1 MFDIIHASHDFRD
14 ILTRAFF
21 VGALWPRK
29 IVNACRKIWQTLSNA
44 QKDNVDDM
52 MKVSFQQYTAKL
64 GHTEEQDVLHLSL
77 WESWGSQGL
86 KDAEDA
92 ARKND
97 NVYSVFQ
104 PEVTIDTIKDTY
116 KRREA
121 VNVVQKVQPEHEVL
135 IS

>member
-1 MFDIIHASHDFRD
+1 MFDTIQASHDFRD

-21 VGALWPRK
+21 VGTLWPRK

-64 GHTEEQDVLHLSL
+64 GLTEEQDVLDLSL

-92 ARKND
+92 VRKTTMYIPSFNQRWQ
-97 NVYSVFQ
+97 S
-104 PEVTIDTIKDTY
+104 T
-116 KRREA
+116 R
-121 VNVVQKVQPEHEVL
+121 
-135 IS
+135 

>member
-1 MFDIIHASHDFRD
+1 
-14 ILTRAFF
+14 
-21 VGALWPRK
+21 
-29 IVNACRKIWQTLSNA
+29 
-44 QKDNVDDM
+44 M

-64 GHTEEQDVLHLSL
+64 GLTEEQDVLDLSL

-92 ARKND
+92 VRKND
-97 NVYSVFQ
+97 NEYSVFQ
-104 PEVTIDTIKDTY
+104 PEVAIDTIKDTY

-121 VNVVQKVQPEHEVL
+121 VNIVQKVQPEQKVL

>member
-1 MFDIIHASHDFRD
+1 M
-14 ILTRAFF
+14 
-21 VGALWPRK
+21 
-29 IVNACRKIWQTLSNA
+29 
-44 QKDNVDDM
+44 KD
-52 MKVSFQQYTAKL
+52 SFQQYTAKL
-64 GHTEEQDVLHLSL
+64 GHSEEQDVLHLSL
-77 WESWGSQGL
+77 WGSWDSQGH

-104 PEVTIDTIKDTY
+104 PEVAIDTIKDTY

-121 VNVVQKVQPEHEVL
+121 VNIVQKIQPEQNVL